1 MYDKPKVDK
10 RTKEYKKSQQELR
23 DTLFDIRKRYKIMSE
38 DDRHNRID
46 ALEDIR
52 FTNLPGAQ
60 WTENMKTYRGD
71 RPCYE
76 YNKVRIR
83 CKRVINDMRGNRVSG
98 KVRAVEGG
106 DVEIASIYEGLIRNI
121 WNVSHGDSATD
132 YAAEYQVEGGM
143 GAWRVNTVYS
153 DDGAF
158 DMDIIIES
166 IENPLSLYCD
176 PSARDA
182 MKRDAKDWIYTE
194 RITHEAFDEEY
205 GEEFAKV
212 DFEVDNEFEDDYD
225 DEWTDEDTVRI
236 AEYWYKIPHTKDLWL
251 LEDGRVVDS
260 EAEEATPAI
269 KELVKKVRTV
279 NTHKIM
285 MVVLSG
291 QDILEGPTECAGSK
305 CPWFMLF
312 GEKKNTVCR
321 N

>member
-10 RTKEYKKSQQELR
+10 RTKEYRKHNRPEDMLR
-23 DTLFDIRKRYKIMSE
+23 NIRKRYKIMSE

-106 DVEIASIYEGLIRNI
+106 DVEIATIYEGLIRNI

-143 GAWRVNTVYS
+143 GAWRVNTEYA

-158 DMDIIIES
+158 EQDIIIEA
-166 IENPLSLYCD
+166 IENPLCLYCD
-176 PSARDA
+176 PSARDP

-194 RITHEAFDEEY
+194 RITHDAFEQEY
-205 GEEFAKV
+205 GDKYEKV
-212 DFEVDNEFEDDYD
+212 DFEVENEFEDDYD

-236 AEYWYKIPHTKDLWL
+236 AEYWYKTPHTKDLWL
-251 LEDGRVVDS
+251 L
-260 EAEEATPAI
+260 
-269 KELVKKVRTV
+269 
-279 NTHKIM
+279 
-285 MVVLSG
+285 
-291 QDILEGPTECAGSK
+291 
-305 CPWFMLF
+305 
-312 GEKKNTVCR
+312 
-321 N
+321 